1 MDSAARTQ
9 AALTAEGALIELTAF
24 APISRGE
31 PSYNEDAMETTL
43 ATFEKDVIAASTLAP
58 VLVDFWAPWCGPCK
72 TLGPMLEK
80 LEAEYAGKWRLV
92 KVNVDENQE
101 LAAHFQ
107 VRSIPHVMA
116 FADGQPV
123 DQFVGVLPEGQLRAF
138 LDRLVPQG
146 ADAARAEA
154 QEALAEGRR
163 DDAYDALK
171 AALAYDPGFDDAR
184 LDLIELLLEDS
195 HIEEARNEVDLLSPK
210 TTQGIDARFN
220 AIKTRLDA
228 LDAAADLPPTDALEV
243 RVAAEPG
250 DLEARFDLASALI
263 ARRNYAGALEH
274 LLEIVKR
281 DRTFRDDIGRKTM
294 LSVFD
299 LAAHQPEL
307 VSQWRR
313 KLSASLF

>member
-1 MDSAARTQ
+1 MD
-9 AALTAEGALIELTAF
+9 
-24 APISRGE
+24 
-31 PSYNEDAMETTL
+31 TTL
-43 ATFEKDVIAASTLAP
+43 ATFERDVITASTLAP

-80 LEAEYAGKWRLV
+80 LEAEAAGKWKLV

-123 DQFVGVLPEGQLRAF
+123 DQFVGVLPESQLREF
-138 LDRLVPQG
+138 IERLVPQG
-146 ADAARAEA
+146 AEAARLEA
-154 QEALAEGRR
+154 QAALAEGRR
-163 DDAYDALK
+163 EDAYNALQ
-171 AALAYDPGFDDAR
+171 AALAYDPGFDEAR
-184 LDLIELLLEDS
+184 MDRIEMLLEDQR
-195 HIEEARNEVDLLSPK
+195 IDEARNEVDLLSPK

-228 LDAAADLPPTDALEV
+228 VNAAADLPPTDALEAK
-243 RVAAEPG
+243 VAAHPD

-263 ARRNYAGALEH
+263 ARRKYEGALEH
-274 LLEIVKR
+274 LLAIVQR
-281 DRTFRDDIGRKTM
+281 DRTFREDIGRKTM

-313 KLSASLF
+313 KLSALLF

>member
-1 MDSAARTQ
+1 
-9 AALTAEGALIELTAF
+9 
-24 APISRGE
+24 
-31 PSYNEDAMETTL
+31 METTL

-58 VLVDFWAPWCGPCK
+58 VLVDFWAEWCGPCK

-107 VRSIPHVMA
+107 VRSIPHVVA

-123 DQFVGVLPEGQLRAF
+123 DQFIGVLPESQLRAF
-138 LDRLVPQG
+138 IDRLVPEG
-146 ADAARAEA
+146 AEAARVEA
-154 QEALAEGRR
+154 QAALAEGRR
-163 DDAYDALK
+163 PDAYDALK

-184 LDLIELLLEDS
+184 MDLIEMLLEDNQ
-195 HIEEARNEVDLLSPK
+195 IDEARNQVDVLSPK
-210 TTQGIDARFN
+210 TTQGIDPRFN

-228 LDAAADLPPTDALEV
+228 VDAAADLPPTDALEA
-243 RVAAEPG
+243 RVVADPA

-263 ARRNYAGALEH
+263 ARRKYAGALEH
-274 LLEIVKR
+274 LLAIVQR

-299 LAAHQPEL
+299 LAAHQPEI
-307 VSQWRR
+307 VAQWRR
-313 KLSASLF
+313 KLSAALY

>member
-1 MDSAARTQ
+1 
-9 AALTAEGALIELTAF
+9 
-24 APISRGE
+24 
-31 PSYNEDAMETTL
+31 METSL
-43 ATFEKDVIAASTLAP
+43 ATFEKDVIAASALAP

-123 DQFVGVLPEGQLRAF
+123 DQFVGVLPEGQLREF
-138 LDRLVPQG
+138 IERLVPQG
-146 ADAARAEA
+146 ADAARLEA
-154 QEALAEGRR
+154 QAALAEGRR
-163 DDAYDALK
+163 EDAYDALQ
-171 AALAYDPGFDDAR
+171 AALAYDPGFDEAR
-184 LDLIELLLEDS
+184 MDRIEMLLEDNR
-195 HIEEARNEVDLLSPK
+195 IDEARNEVDLLSPK

-228 LDAAADLPPTDALEV
+228 VDAAADLPPTDALEAK
-243 RVAAEPG
+243 VAANPD

-263 ARRNYAGALEH
+263 ARRKYEGALEH
-274 LLEIVKR
+274 LLAIVQR

-313 KLSASLF
+313 KLSALLY

>member
-1 MDSAARTQ
+1 MD
-9 AALTAEGALIELTAF
+9 
-24 APISRGE
+24 
-31 PSYNEDAMETTL
+31 TTL
-43 ATFEKDVIAASTLAP
+43 ATFEQDVITASTLAP

-72 TLGPMLEK
+72 SLGPMLEK
-80 LEAEYAGKWRLV
+80 LEAEAGGKWKLV

-116 FADGQPV
+116 FADGRPV
-123 DQFVGVLPEGQLRAF
+123 DQFVGVLPEGQLREF
-138 LDRLVPQG
+138 IERLVPQG
-146 ADAARAEA
+146 ADAARLEA
-154 QEALAEGRR
+154 QAALEDGRR
-163 DDAYDALK
+163 EDAYDALQ
-171 AALAYDPGFDDAR
+171 AALAYDPGFDEAR
-184 LDLIELLLEDS
+184 MDRIEMLIEDDR
-195 HIEEARNEVDLLSPK
+195 IDEARNEVDLLSPK
-210 TTQGIDARFN
+210 TTQGIDDRFN

-228 LDAAADLPPTDALEV
+228 VDAAADLPPTDALEA
-243 RVAAEPG
+243 RVAAQPD

-263 ARRNYAGALEH
+263 AHRKYEGALEH
-274 LLEIVKR
+274 LLAIVQR

-299 LAAHQPEL
+299 LAAHQPQL

>member
-1 MDSAARTQ
+1 MD
-9 AALTAEGALIELTAF
+9 
-24 APISRGE
+24 
-31 PSYNEDAMETTL
+31 TTL
-43 ATFEKDVIAASTLAP
+43 ATFEQDVITASTLAP

-80 LEAEYAGKWRLV
+80 LEAEAAGKWKLV

-101 LAAHFQ
+101 LAGHFQ

-123 DQFVGVLPEGQLRAF
+123 DQFVGVLPEGQLREF
-138 LDRLVPQG
+138 IERLVPQG
-146 ADAARAEA
+146 ADAARLEA
-154 QEALAEGRR
+154 QAALAEGRR
-163 DDAYDALK
+163 DDAYNALQ
-171 AALAYDPGFDDAR
+171 AALAYDPGFDEAR
-184 LDLIELLLEDS
+184 MDLVEMLLED
-195 HIEEARNEVDLLSPK
+195 HRIDEVRNEIDLLSPK

-228 LDAAADLPPTDALEV
+228 VDAAADLPPTDALEAK
-243 RVAAEPG
+243 VAANPD

-263 ARRNYAGALEH
+263 ARRKYDGALEH
-274 LLEIVKR
+274 LLAIVQR
-281 DRTFRDDIGRKTM
+281 DRTFREDIGRKTM

-307 VSQWRR
+307 VSKWRR
-313 KLSASLF
+313 KLSALLF